1 MPKNQD
7 ASLLSHAGHY
17 LDTRSGAVVP
27 PIQPSSTYAR
37 DEQGELYNESR
48 TYARDHSDNSEQ
60 AEAVICRLEGG
71 QASRLFGSGMA
82 AATAIVQSLRPGQRL
97 VAPTVM
103 YWSLRAWMVDFCND
117 WGIELVFYDADDAT
131 DLARVVVAKPTHM
144 VWLESPANP
153 TWQVV
158 DIAAA
163 AQVAH
168 TANAQLVVD
177 ATVLTPLL
185 CKPIEL
191 GADLVFHSATKYLN
205 GHSDV
210 VAGVVTCAQQDQRW
224 QRICNIRAQL
234 GGILSPFSSWLLL
247 RGMRTLHLRVER
259 ASSNAQAFAEHFHN
273 HPQVIE
279 VMYPGLPSH
288 PQHNI
293 AKQQCKNGFGGMLSI
308 RFKGGREQTA
318 IIMGKLK
325 LMVRATSLGGV
336 ESLVEHRALIEG
348 PTSPV
353 PDDLLRFSIG
363 CEAIEDL
370 ITDLERA
377 LV

>member
-1 MPKNQD
+1 
-7 ASLLSHAGHY
+7 
-17 LDTRSGAVVP
+17 
-27 PIQPSSTYAR
+27 
-37 DEQGELYNESR
+37 
-48 TYARDHSDNSEQ
+48 
-60 AEAVICRLEGG
+60 
-71 QASRLFGSGMA
+71 
-82 AATAIVQSLRPGQRL
+82 
-97 VAPTVM
+97 
-103 YWSLRAWMVDFCND
+103 
-117 WGIELVFYDADDAT
+117 GIELAFYDTDDAT
-131 DLARVVVAKPTHM
+131 DLARVVVAKPTQM

-168 TANAQLVVD
+168 AANAQLVVD

-224 QRICNIRAQL
+224 QRICSTRAQL

-273 HPQVIE
+273 HPQVLE

-318 IIMGKLK
+318 VIMGKLK

-370 ITDLERA
+370 IADLEQA
-377 LV
+377 LRLT

>member
-1 MPKNQD
+1 MPKHQD
-7 ASLLSHAGHY
+7 ASLLAHAGHY

-37 DEQGELYNESR
+37 DEQGALYNASR

-60 AEAVICRLEGG
+60 AEVVICRLEGG

-82 AATAIVQSLRPGQRL
+82 AATAIVQSLRPGERL

-117 WGIELVFYDADDAT
+117 WGIELAFYDTDDAT
-131 DLARVVVAKPTHM
+131 DLARVVVAKLTHM

-168 TANAQLVVD
+168 LANAQLVVD

-224 QRICNIRAQL
+224 QRICSTRAQL

-273 HPQVIE
+273 HPKVLE

-370 ITDLERA
+370 IADLERA
-377 LV
+377 FV

>member
-37 DEQGELYNESR
+37 DEQGELYNTSR

-131 DLARVVVAKPTHM
+131 DLGRVVVAKPTQM

-370 ITDLERA
+370 IADLERA

>member
-37 DEQGELYNESR
+37 DEQGELYNTSR

-259 ASSNAQAFAEHFHN
+259 ASNNAQAFAEHFHN

-318 IIMGKLK
+318 IIMGKLQ

-370 ITDLERA
+370 IADLERA

>member
-318 IIMGKLK
+318 IIMGKLQ

-370 ITDLERA
+370 IADLERA

>member
-1 MPKNQD
+1 
-7 ASLLSHAGHY
+7 
-17 LDTRSGAVVP
+17 
-27 PIQPSSTYAR
+27 
-37 DEQGELYNESR
+37 
-48 TYARDHSDNSEQ
+48 
-60 AEAVICRLEGG
+60 
-71 QASRLFGSGMA
+71 MA

-117 WGIELVFYDADDAT
+117 WGIELAFYDTDDAT

-168 TANAQLVVD
+168 LANAQLVVD

-224 QRICNIRAQL
+224 QRICSTRAQL

-273 HPQVIE
+273 HPKVLE

-348 PTSPV
+348 PASPV

-370 ITDLERA
+370 IADLERA
-377 LV
+377 FV

>member
-131 DLARVVVAKPTHM
+131 DLARIVVAKPTHM

-318 IIMGKLK
+318 IIMGKLQ

-370 ITDLERA
+370 IADLERA

>member
-37 DEQGELYNESR
+37 DEQGELYNTSR

-318 IIMGKLK
+318 IIMGKLQ

-370 ITDLERA
+370 IADLERA

>member
-1 MPKNQD
+1 
-7 ASLLSHAGHY
+7 
-17 LDTRSGAVVP
+17 
-27 PIQPSSTYAR
+27 
-37 DEQGELYNESR
+37 
-48 TYARDHSDNSEQ
+48 
-60 AEAVICRLEGG
+60 
-71 QASRLFGSGMA
+71 
-82 AATAIVQSLRPGQRL
+82 
-97 VAPTVM
+97 
-103 YWSLRAWMVDFCND
+103 
-117 WGIELVFYDADDAT
+117 
-131 DLARVVVAKPTHM
+131 M

-288 PQHNI
+288 PQHHI
-293 AKQQCKNGFGGMLSI
+293 AKQQCENGFGGMLSI

>member
-37 DEQGELYNESR
+37 DEQGELYNTSR

-131 DLARVVVAKPTHM
+131 DLARIVVAKPTHL

-259 ASSNAQAFAEHFHN
+259 ASSNAQAFAEHFYN

-363 CEAIEDL
+363 CESIEDL
-370 ITDLERA
+370 IADLERA

>member
-37 DEQGELYNESR
+37 DEQGELYNTSR

-185 CKPIEL
+185 CKPIDL

-259 ASSNAQAFAEHFHN
+259 ASNNAQAFAEHFHN

-318 IIMGKLK
+318 IIMGKLQ

-370 ITDLERA
+370 IADLERA

>member
-37 DEQGELYNESR
+37 DEQGELYNTSR

-259 ASSNAQAFAEHFHN
+259 ASNNAQAFAEHFHN

-318 IIMGKLK
+318 IIMGKLQ

-370 ITDLERA
+370 IADLERA
-377 LV
+377 FV

>member
-37 DEQGELYNESR
+37 DEQGELYNTSR

-185 CKPIEL
+185 CKPIDL

-259 ASSNAQAFAEHFHN
+259 ASNNAQAFAEHFHN

-318 IIMGKLK
+318 IIMGKLQ

-370 ITDLERA
+370 IADLERA
-377 LV
+377 FV

>member
-1 MPKNQD
+1 MPKHQD
-7 ASLLSHAGHY
+7 ASLLAHAGHY

-37 DEQGELYNESR
+37 DEQGALYNASR

-82 AATAIVQSLRPGQRL
+82 AATAIVQSLRPGERL

-117 WGIELVFYDADDAT
+117 WGIELAFYDTDDAT

-168 TANAQLVVD
+168 LANAQLVVD

-224 QRICNIRAQL
+224 QRICSTRAQL

-273 HPQVIE
+273 HPKVLE

-370 ITDLERA
+370 IADLERA
-377 LV
+377 FV

>member
-37 DEQGELYNESR
+37 DEQGELYNASR
-48 TYARDHSDNSEQ
+48 TYARDPSYNSEQ

-288 PQHNI
+288 PQHHI

-318 IIMGKLK
+318 IIMGKLQ

-370 ITDLERA
+370 IADLERA

>member
-1 MPKNQD
+1 MPKHQD
-7 ASLLSHAGHY
+7 ASLLAHAGHY

-37 DEQGELYNESR
+37 DEQGELYNASR
-48 TYARDHSDNSEQ
+48 SYARDHSDNSEQ

-71 QASRLFGSGMA
+71 QASRLFASGMA

-117 WGIELVFYDADDAT
+117 WGIELAFYDTDDAT

-168 TANAQLVVD
+168 EANAQLVVD

-224 QRICNIRAQL
+224 QRICSTRAQL

-273 HPQVIE
+273 HPQVLE

-370 ITDLERA
+370 IADLERA
-377 LV
+377 FV

>member
-37 DEQGELYNESR
+37 DEQGELYNPSR

-318 IIMGKLK
+318 IIMGKLQ

-370 ITDLERA
+370 IADLERA